1 MDRESISLARNT
13 GRLFFYFL
21 LLSFNKSTMTSSPQ
35 DDLFLAHCSTT
46 VASNGAGTGHPSTA
60 PEFKPFISRVLVSQS
75 SVICVMLCRSLLVH
89 LSFIYL
95 AIVFGDILIVY
106 KGTAGFI
113 VK

>member
-1 MDRESISLARNT
+1 
-13 GRLFFYFL
+13 
-21 LLSFNKSTMTSSPQ
+21 MTSSPQ
-35 DDLFLAHCSTT
+35 DDLFLAPCSTT
-46 VASNGAGTGHPSTA
+46 VASNGAGTGHPFTA
-60 PEFKPFISRVLVSQS
+60 PESKPFISEVHGAQYSA
-75 SVICVMLCRSLLVH
+75 ICVVFCRSLLVH